1 MHKAN
6 WDDLRYVLAVAD
18 VGSVSAA
25 ARQLG
30 VNHAT
35 VLRRINA
42 FEDRNGAPVFDRTPQ
57 GYRVPAHAREVIE
70 ALRAVE
76 AAVLGVERRIEGTRI
91 PLQGEVR
98 LTSTDTFCHSLL
110 PELLAPLCVQATEL
124 RIELIAANAHLDLAR
139 LDADVTVR
147 PAAALPEGLKGQ
159 AAARLDFAA
168 YAIPGSAPLKWL
180 GLRGALEGSAPGR
193 WMAEAVKPEDQ
204 AGAADSFQTLKAMA
218 AAGIGRAILPV
229 MQGDA
234 DPRLEQLEGA
244 LPPLSVPIWV
254 ASHPDL
260 ADLPRIRAVVNHLTT
275 ALGLVLPP
283 ID

>member
-98 LTSTDTFCHSLL
+98 ITSTDTFCHSLL
-110 PELLAPLCVQATEL
+110 PELLAPLCAEATEL
-124 RIELIAANAHLDLAR
+124 RIELIAANAHLDPAR

-147 PAAALPEGLKGQ
+147 PAAALPEGLAGR

-168 YAIPGSAPLKWL
+168 YAIPGGAPLKWL

-218 AAGIGRAILPV
+218 VAGIGRAILPA
-229 MQGDA
+229 MLGDP
-234 DPRLEQLEGA
+234 DPRLERLEGI

-260 ADLPRIRAVVNHLTT
+260 AELPRIRAVVNHLTT
-275 ALGLVLPP
+275 ALGRVLPP